1 MTPSAARAAAYLPD
15 PALQAAA
22 EVALELHMPL
32 LLSGEPGT
40 GKTTFADYLA
50 VDLAPRWYKKL
61 GQDDGKP
68 LPLYAFETK
77 SNSLASDLFYRFDHL
92 RRFHASHDATQSR
105 DNRDYLTFEALGK
118 AILFTLPHAQI
129 ADILPDPADHPGVGR
144 SVVLIDEIDKAPRDF
159 PNDILNEL
167 ERLYFRI
174 PELQQPDSRSVR
186 EVRADPAFRPLLVLT
201 SNNERNLPAP
211 FLRRCVFHHIEFPK
225 QDEQERMRQIIERN
239 LLVGQAHWPA
249 GQIAAMQE
257 ALLGR
262 LGSEA
267 LAFFFAVREI
277 VNLDKL
283 PTTAELVQWVRVL
296 TGRNWSE
303 LGGKVKLADAT
314 LAQLPRQGLQATLGV
329 LAKTEPDLRK
339 VRDALERHLAAG
351 K

>member
-1 MTPSAARAAAYLPD
+1 MTLSAARASAYLPD
-15 PALQAAA
+15 AALLAAA

-50 VDLAPRWYKKL
+50 AELAPRWL
-61 GQDDGKP
+61 WQQGRSDGQP

-77 SNSLASDLFYRFDHL
+77 SNSIASDLFYRFDHL
-92 RRFHASHDATQSR
+92 RRFHASHDLTQSR

-118 AILFTLPHAQI
+118 AIMFTLPHAEI
-129 ADILPDPADHPGVGR
+129 ADILPNASEHPGVGR

-159 PNDILNEL
+159 PNDFLNEL

-174 PELQQPDSRSVR
+174 PELQQPGTRSVR
-186 EVRADPAFRPLLVLT
+186 EVRADSALRPLLVLT
-201 SNNERNLPAP
+201 SNIERNLPAA

-225 QDEQERMRQIIERN
+225 ADELDRMRQIIEKN
-239 LLVGQAHWPA
+239 LIVGQEYLPA
-249 GQIAAMQE
+249 GQLATMRE

-262 LGSEA
+262 LGTEA

-277 VNLDKL
+277 TNLDKL

-296 TGRNWSE
+296 TGRNWVG
-303 LGGKVKLADAT
+303 LPANVKLGDLT
-314 LAQLPRQGLQATLGV
+314 LAQLPLQGLQATLGV

-339 VRDALERHLAAG
+339 VRGALERYLASG
-351 K
+351 R